1 MLGEPNQSWAA
12 MPEHF
17 DPRSFAGP
25 FGEAGK
31 SEACR
36 PRQPLDAR
44 PSYMNVNGFGP
55 AM

>member
-1 MLGEPNQSWAA
+1 MLGGPNQSWAV
-12 MPEHF
+12 MPEHY

-25 FGEAGK
+25 FGEAGNG
-31 SEACR
+31 ACR
-36 PRQPLDAR
+36 PRQPLDVR